1 MLKNSSVAGF
11 CCLLLL
17 YAVSGIQEVRAQ
29 GKPRPKPTTQP
40 TQTRPANPNADIS
53 LSPDTT
59 DLEEPDTTR
68 LGSGIDRK
76 AATRPFSLADREIG
90 RYSGFFTPYRQRTSP
105 LLGKLPNP
113 KIELDPS
120 GQFYNLRQQIGNFN
134 YRTPAR
140 IPFGQLERARNTELS
155 RDYYRT
161 LSRAADGTDP
171 VKSGRLIPLI
181 KLPPLADRLF
191 GGSNLDIQ
199 PNGTILLDL
208 GGKWQRIENPQILLR
223 QQRNGGLFFDQ
234 QIQLNMVGKIGT
246 KLNLNF
252 NWDTKSSFQFENTF
266 LTGYAA
272 QEEDIIQE
280 VKVGNVSMP
289 VSNGL
294 ITGAQNLFGIKTR
307 LRFGKLWINAIA
319 SQSRG
324 TVESMRIR
332 GGAQVRPFEIRAD
345 SYDENRH
352 FFLGQ
357 FFRHNYEPS
366 LRTIPVIT
374 SGVVITRVEAYVTNR
389 NNNTQTLRNIVALL
403 DLGEGEPFRANNP
416 NIAPATGR
424 GPASNAANRLFANVN
439 ANAAVRDPDRL
450 TRTMEQSFGLIKG
463 SDYEMLRGARRLQPN
478 EFVLH
483 PNLGYI
489 SLITPLRND
498 EILAVSFEYTY
509 NGQVYQVGE
518 LTENYQNRPNNDVI
532 IMKMLKPS
540 TIRKDIPSWD
550 LMMKNIYS
558 LQTQQL
564 ERTNFQLR
572 IIYRDDATGIDN
584 PNLQEGA
591 NLKDIPLVQIMRL
604 DLLNQNNDPQPD
616 GNIDFIEGITVDSRN
631 GRIIFPVLEP
641 FGSHLERQFIPQL
654 EQQLINKYVFNE
666 LYRGTRADAIL
677 LTSKSKFFLKGS
689 FQSASSSEIR
699 LNGINIAR
707 NSVQIRA
714 GGTMLM
720 EGTDYT
726 VDYQMG
732 TVRITNTG
740 ILSSG
745 KEIII
750 QYERQDLFNFQTR
763 NLIGTDLEY
772 RFSKDFRVHTTLMHM
787 NERPNI
793 SRVSIGAEPTR
804 NTLWGFGLN
813 YRKESRWLTRMVDKL
828 PLVSTKAPSTIAFS
842 GDFAQ
847 IIPGA
852 NQLIGTD
859 GGTSFVDDFE
869 GAEVPYELGRQ
880 PQSWALGSTPNQFRP
895 VTPNNPLEYAYRRAR
910 LAWYT
915 VDNTVFF
922 NRGLGQAPPSNIS
935 QQDRCNHYVR
945 PISFDEIFRGRDP
958 QMLNNPELTMDLAFY
973 PDERGMYNYNPNLT
987 AEGRLPNPRQNFG
1000 AITKGITYDIDFDNI
1015 NIQYIEFW
1023 LLDPFIRGANGQ
1035 IITNVNG
1042 RNVGI
1047 NNTTGGKLYFNLGS
1061 ISEDYIPDGRHGFE
1075 NGLPTNDTDRD
1086 TVRTDWGVVTRKPYL
1101 TNAFA
1106 AEPGARVRQDVGMD
1120 GLNDEGERQ
1129 FFRNYLNQVRNRV
1142 SGAAYSQIERDP
1154 SGDNFSYYLSEE
1166 ATAQDLKVFD
1176 RYKFFNGTDGNSPE
1190 GAGTQSN
1197 SFLPDNEDLNR
1208 DNTLN
1213 DIDAYYEYEIDL
1225 RPGRLD
1231 ASPYVVDRV
1240 VTSSRTSCN
1249 EDVTWYLFRI
1259 PIRDFTR
1266 KVGDINDFK
1275 SIRFIRTYLTDW
1287 EQPVV
1292 LRMAH
1297 FQLVGAQWRP
1307 FLESLEQPGLQ
1318 VPREPAQTTFTVSS
1332 VNVEENGPEKTESG
1346 RTPYVLPPGF
1356 VRDLDFASNT
1366 QARRNEQSLRL
1377 CVDNLADR
1385 DARAVYKNYVV
1396 DMVNYERIKM
1406 FVHVSPFNRL
1416 KTLNDNDIN
1425 VFVRFGTDFNE
1436 NYYEVQMPSQVTPL
1450 GTSTA
1455 EGIWPEENS
1464 LDIGVADLI
1473 NAKAERNRLGL
1484 SLRLPY
1490 ITQIGRFRVTIVG
1503 NPDLSSVQTI
1513 MIGIRNPETVDGRPQ
1528 SACIWVNELRV
1539 AGFNRRA
1546 GWAAQARLN
1555 ATLADLAVVNASV
1568 RYSSPF
1574 FGGIQDKISQRTR
1587 EHSLEYDLTSTVQL
1601 HKFGLERI
1609 GINLPMFASY
1619 ERRLMTPYFN
1629 PLDPDMPLD
1638 LALETRPG
1646 AEAIGL
1652 RNLVREDMIRRSLN
1666 FTNVRKNKMK
1676 QGAKAHLWDVENLA
1690 FNFSLA
1696 DARNTNIRTAE
1707 YIERFTKIGLQYNFN
1722 NTSATPLEPFKNVVF
1737 LDAPYLKFLKDFN
1750 INPMPASIT
1759 ITGDVDR
1766 RFIKTQLRNA
1776 DLNTLGVA
1784 PLYEKAFTFN
1794 RAYNVRWSL
1803 TKSLGLDYS
1812 AQAFSIIDEP
1822 VGEINN
1828 ELIDPRRNI
1837 TRRDS
1842 VINNIL
1848 RLGRMKNYVQTVGV
1862 QYEVP
1867 FKMFPATD
1875 WLNANARYQAGY
1887 TWTAGAVGIADTLG
1901 NTMQNNSGLRVAGQ
1915 MNMRTLYNK
1924 SRVLKALL
1932 SPNQQQSGQAEQW
1945 GEAGKRRLQARIERN
1960 NKRKNRLTGAAPQ
1973 DGSPMPMGG
1982 QLPTTTTLTPRQL
1995 RYQTKID
2002 RYEGKIL
2009 EIIFDSVRYAK
2020 RISRYRDKIAAWKIK
2035 MNPSETLRLKD
2046 SLRQIRQAARVK
2058 PIDSARL
2065 EKKLAKIDAR
2075 IERLQAKIAD
2085 IEAKQATKKST
2096 PVKPTGAPAT
2106 VARLLT
2112 SIQNVQLNYDVT
2124 RNTMI
2129 PGVLTVPRFLG
2140 MDRNF
2145 NNPGWGFVFGSQD
2158 SGIKDRLSQANALSV
2173 SPLQNNSFMQGRNS
2187 NLGIIANI
2195 SPVKDFDLRMDWR
2208 KISTGNYS
2216 EVFRFNTA
2224 LGTHESQSPMRNG
2237 QYSISFNTLRTAF
2250 RGDNS
2255 ANQSPV
2261 FDNFIRNRDIIRRRI
2276 ESEVPGANFDLNG
2289 QDVLI
2294 PAFLAA
2300 YTGRD
2305 ANSQTLSA
2313 FPRIP
2318 LPNWQLT
2325 YTGLT
2330 QLAFFKQSFR
2340 QIQIKHSYKN
2350 DYNVGNFTSSLLY
2363 GPDFLRLD
2371 VREHALPFPIID
2383 PVTQA
2388 IVPIFVMN
2396 QVTID
2401 ENFAPLLGVTMRTTK
2416 NMTIT
2421 VNYNKRRTL
2430 GLTLNNA
2437 QISEMRNDD
2446 ITVDV
2451 GFTKA
2456 NLKIPFK
2463 INGGY
2468 TVLKN
2473 DLTFRMSFTIRDTRT
2488 LQRRIQ
2494 DGIQESIA
2502 TMGNYNLQLRPTI
2515 NYVVNKQVSVQLY
2528 FDRQINNPLV
2538 SNSFR
2543 RTNTAF
2549 GFQVRFNLAQL

>member
-1 MLKNSSVAGF
+1 MLKYGYVAGF
-11 CCLLLL
+11 CCLMWCCILGGTEE
-17 YAVSGIQEVRAQ
+17 ACAQPRSGRN
-29 GKPRPKPTTQP
+29 PQP
-40 TQTRPANPNADIS
+40 TQTKPSATEITLPS
-53 LSPDTT
+53 DTI
-59 DLEEPDTTR
+59 DLDAPDTTR
-68 LGSGIDRK
+68 LGSGIDHK
-76 AATRPFSLADREIG
+76 PATRPFSLRDRAVE
-90 RYSGFFTPYRQRTSP
+90 RYAGYFTPYRQRISP
-105 LLGKLPNP
+105 LSGKPMIP
-113 KIELDPS
+113 KIELESD
-120 GQFYNLRQQIGNFN
+120 GQFYILRQQIGNFN
-134 YRTPAR
+134 YRTPIRAPFEQVQR
-140 IPFGQLERARNTELS
+140 IRNTELS
-155 RDYYRT
+155 RNYFRT

-171 VKSGRLIPLI
+171 VKSGRLIPPI
-181 KLPPLADRLF
+181 KLPPIAERLF
-191 GGSNLDIQ
+191 GGSTIDIQ
-199 PNGTILLDL
+199 PNGSILLDL

-234 QIQLNMVGKIGT
+234 QIQLNMLGKIGS

-252 NWDTKSSFQFENTF
+252 NWDTKSLFQFDNTF
-266 LTGYAA
+266 LTGYNG
-272 QEEDIIQE
+272 QEEDIVQE
-280 VKVGNVSMP
+280 LKAGNVSMP

-294 ITGAQNLFGIKTR
+294 ITGSQNLFGVKTR

-324 TVESMRIR
+324 TVETMRIR
-332 GGAQVRPFEIRAD
+332 GGAQVRNFEIRAD

-366 LRTIPVIT
+366 LKTIPVIT

-403 DLGEGEPFRANNP
+403 DLGEGEPFRADNP
-416 NIAPATGR
+416 NVAPGAGR
-424 GPASNAANRLFANVN
+424 VPTDNAANRLFARLE
-439 ANAAVRDPDRL
+439 ATPAMRDPDRL
-450 TRTMEQSFGLIKG
+450 RDVMERNFGFVKG
-463 SDYEMLRGARRLQPN
+463 TDYEMLRGARKLQPN
-478 EFVLH
+478 EFVVH

-489 SLITPLRND
+489 SLVTPLRND

-509 NGQVYQVGE
+509 NGKVYRVGE
-518 LTENYQNRPNNDVI
+518 LTENYQNRPDNDII
-532 IMKMLKPS
+532 IMKMLRPS
-540 TIRKDIPSWD
+540 TIRKDIPTWD

-564 ERTNFQLR
+564 ERNNFQLR

-584 PNLQEGA
+584 PSLHEGA
-591 NLKDIPLVQIMRL
+591 NLKDVPLVQVMRL

-616 GNIDFIEGITVDSRN
+616 GNMDFIEGITVDSRN

-641 FGSHLERQFIPQL
+641 FGSHLERQFIPQV

-666 LYRGTRADAIL
+666 LYRGTRMDAML
-677 LTSKSKFFLKGS
+677 LTSKSKFFIKGS
-689 FQSASSSEIR
+689 FQSASSAEIR
-699 LNGINIAR
+699 LSGFNIAR

-714 GGTMLM
+714 GGTMLT

-726 VDYQMG
+726 VDYQIG

-740 ILSSG
+740 ILGSG
-745 KEIII
+745 KEIVI

-763 NLIGTDLEY
+763 NLVGTDLEY
-772 RFSKDFRVHTTLMHM
+772 HINKDFRVHTTLMHM

-813 YRKESRWLTRMVDKL
+813 YRKESRWVTRMIDKL

-852 NQLIGTD
+852 NQLIAMN
-859 GGTSFVDDFE
+859 GGTSFIDDFE

-880 PQSWALGSTPNQFRP
+880 PQTWALGSTPNQFRP
-895 VTPNNPLEYAYRRAR
+895 VNPSNPLEYAYRRAR

-922 NRGLGQAPPSNIS
+922 NRGLGQSPPANIT

-958 QMLNNPELTMDLAFY
+958 QMLNNPDMTMDLAYY
-973 PDERGMYNYNPNLT
+973 PEERGMYNYNPNLLPD
-987 AEGRLPNPRQNFG
+987 GSLPNPRQNFG
-1000 AITKGITYDIDFDNI
+1000 AITKGILHDIDFDNI

-1023 LLDPFIRGANGQ
+1023 LLDPFISGVNGQ
-1035 IITNVNG
+1035 IIRNING
-1042 RNVGI
+1042 RNVGT
-1047 NNTTGGKLYFNLGS
+1047 NNTTGGKLFFNLGN

-1075 NGLPTNDTDRD
+1075 NGLPTNDNDRD
-1086 TVRTDWGVVTRKPYL
+1086 TVRTAWGIVTRKPYL

-1106 AEPGARVRQDVGMD
+1106 AEPGARARQDVGMD
-1120 GLNDEGERQ
+1120 GLNDEQERV
-1129 FFRNYLNQVRNRV
+1129 FFRDYLNQVRARV
-1142 SGAAYSQIERDP
+1142 SGTAYAQIERDP
-1154 SGDNFSYYLSEE
+1154 SADNFAYYLSDE
-1166 ATAQDLKVFD
+1166 ATAEDLKVFD
-1176 RYKFFNGTDGNSPE
+1176 RYRFFNGMEGNSPE

-1225 RPGRLD
+1225 RPGKLD
-1231 ASPYVVDRV
+1231 TNPYVVDRV

-1249 EDVTWYLFRI
+1249 ENVTWYLFRI
-1259 PIRDFTR
+1259 PIREFTR

-1275 SIRFIRTYLTDW
+1275 SIRFIRVYLTDW
-1287 EQPVV
+1287 QQPVV

-1307 FLESLEQPGLQ
+1307 FLQSLEQPGLQ
-1318 VPREPAQTTFTVSS
+1318 TPREPVRTVFTVSS
-1332 VNVEENGPEKTESG
+1332 VNAEENGPEKTESG

-1356 VRDLDFASNT
+1356 IRDLDFASNT

-1377 CVDNLADR
+1377 CVENLADR
-1385 DARAVYKNYVV
+1385 DARAVYKNYIV
-1396 DMVNYERIKM
+1396 DMVNYERVKM
-1406 FVHVSPFNRL
+1406 FVHVSPFNRF
-1416 KTLNDNDIN
+1416 TPLNDNDIK
-1425 VFVRFGTDFNE
+1425 VFVRFGTDFTE
-1436 NYYEVQMPSQVTPL
+1436 NYYEIEMPSLVTPL
-1450 GTSTA
+1450 GTTTA

-1464 LDIGVADLI
+1464 LDIGIMDLV

-1490 ITQIGRFRVTIVG
+1490 ITQIERFRVTIVG
-1503 NPDLSSVQTI
+1503 NPDLSNVQTI
-1513 MIGIRNPETVDGRPQ
+1513 MIGIRNPETADSRPH

-1539 AGFNRRA
+1539 TGFNRRP
-1546 GWAAQARLN
+1546 GWATQARLN
-1555 ATLADLAVVNASV
+1555 ATLADLAILNASV

-1574 FGGIQDKISQRTR
+1574 FGGIQDKVSQRTR
-1587 EHSLEYDLTSTVQL
+1587 EHSLEYDIASTVQL

-1609 GINLPMFASY
+1609 GLSVPMFVSY

-1629 PLDPDMPLD
+1629 PLDPDMPLS
-1638 LALETRPG
+1638 LALETRPNA
-1646 AEAIGL
+1646 AEIGL
-1652 RNLVREDMIRRSLN
+1652 RNLVREEMIRRSLN
-1666 FTNVRKNKMK
+1666 FTNVRKTKIR
-1676 QGAKAHLWDVENLA
+1676 QDARPHLWDVENLA
-1690 FNFSLA
+1690 FNFAYS
-1696 DARNTNIRTAE
+1696 DAFNSNIRTAE
-1707 YIERFTKIGLQYNFN
+1707 YIERFTKVGLQYNYN
-1722 NTSATPLEPFKNVVF
+1722 NPSPSPLEPFKNVVF

-1750 INPMPASIT
+1750 INLLPASIT
-1759 ITGDVDR
+1759 FTGDIDR

-1784 PLYEKAFTFN
+1784 PLFEKAFTFN

-1803 TKSLGLDYS
+1803 SKSLGLDYN

-1828 ELIDPRRNI
+1828 ELVDPRRNV

-1842 VINNIL
+1842 VISNIL
-1848 RLGRMKNYVQTVGV
+1848 RLGRMKNFVQTVGV
-1862 QYEVP
+1862 QYDVP
-1867 FKMFPATD
+1867 FRMFPATD

-1901 NTMQNNSGLRVAGQ
+1901 NTMQNNNSLRVSGQ

-1924 SRVLKALL
+1924 SRLLRVLIG
-1932 SPNQQQSGQAEQW
+1932 SGRQNTQPELW
-1945 GEAGKRRLQARIERN
+1945 GEAKKRRLKARIERN
-1960 NKRKNRLTGAAPQ
+1960 TKRKNKLIGALPTTGRLGVSA
-1973 DGSPMPMGG
+1973 SG
-1982 QLPTTTTLTPRQL
+1982 QLPAELTPRQK
-1995 RYQTKID
+1995 RYQAKID

-2009 EIIFDSVRYAK
+2009 EIQFDSVRYAG
-2020 RISRYRDKIAAWKIK
+2020 RISRYRNKIAAWKIK
-2035 MNPSETLRLKD
+2035 MNPSEAARIRD
-2046 SLRQIRQAARVK
+2046 SLRQVRQTAKAK
-2058 PIDSARL
+2058 PFDSVRL
-2065 EKKLAKIDAR
+2065 EKKLARIEAR
-2075 IERLQAKIAD
+2075 IKRLQDKLAEV
-2085 IEAKQATKKST
+2085 EAKQAAKKAA
-2096 PVKPTGAPAT
+2096 PAKPTGATAT
-2106 VARLLT
+2106 FARLLT
-2112 SIQNVQLNYDVT
+2112 SVQNVQFNYDLT
-2124 RNTMI
+2124 RNTTI

-2140 MDRNF
+2140 MDRDF

-2158 SGIKDRLSQANALSV
+2158 IGIKNRLAQNNALSV

-2187 NLGIIANI
+2187 NLNIIANI
-2195 SPVKDFDLRMDWR
+2195 SPARDFDLRVDWR
-2208 KISTGNYS
+2208 KVTTGNYG
-2216 EVFRFNTA
+2216 EVFRFNPT
-2224 LGTHESQSPMRNG
+2224 LGAHESQSPMRTG
-2237 QYSISFNTLRTAF
+2237 QYAVSFNTLRTAF
-2250 RGDNS
+2250 TGDNA
-2255 ANQSPV
+2255 ANQSPL
-2261 FDNFIRNRDIIRRRI
+2261 FDKFIQYRQIIRRRL
-2276 ESEVPGANFDLNG
+2276 ETEVSGANFDLNG

-2300 YTGRD
+2300 YTGR
-2305 ANSQTLSA
+2305 NPENQPLSA

-2330 QLAFFKQSFR
+2330 QLEFFKQNFR
-2340 QIQIKHSYKN
+2340 QIQIRHAYKN
-2350 DYNVGNFTSSLLY
+2350 DYNAGNFTSSLLY
-2363 GPDFLRLD
+2363 GPEFLRLD
-2371 VREHALPFPIID
+2371 IREHALPFPIID

-2388 IVPIFVMN
+2388 VVPILVMS

-2401 ENFAPLLGVTMRTTK
+2401 EGFAPLLGLSMRTVK
-2416 NMTIT
+2416 NMTVT
-2421 VNYNKRRTL
+2421 LNYNKRRTL

-2446 ITVDV
+2446 LTVDV

-2456 NLKIPFK
+2456 NLRIPFK
-2463 INGGY
+2463 INGAY
-2468 TVLKN
+2468 QVLKN

-2488 LQRRIQ
+2488 LQRRIRDEQ
-2494 DGIQESIA
+2494 QESIA

-2515 NYVVNKQVSVQLY
+2515 NYVVNQQVSVQLY

>member
-1 MLKNSSVAGF
+1 MTCTEDA
-11 CCLLLL
+11 C
-17 YAVSGIQEVRAQ
+17 AQ
-29 GKPRPKPTTQP
+29 GRPRRTSANQP
-40 TQTRPANPNADIS
+40 TRTAPASSSTDVTIS
-53 LSPDTT
+53 QDTT
-59 DLEEPDTTR
+59 DVDAPDTTR
-68 LGSGIDRK
+68 LGSGINRR
-76 AATRPFSLADREIG
+76 AVTRPFSLRDREIE
-90 RYSGFFTPYRQRTSP
+90 RYAGFFTPYRQRISP
-105 LLGKLPNP
+105 LLGKPFNP
-113 KIELDPS
+113 KIELEPN
-120 GQFYNLRQQIGNFN
+120 GQFYKLQQQIGNFN
-134 YRTPAR
+134 YRIPAR
-140 IPFGQLERARNTELS
+140 APFEQVERARSIELS
-155 RDYYRT
+155 RNYYRT

-171 VKSGRLIPLI
+171 VKSGRLIPPI

-191 GGSNLDIQ
+191 GGSTLDIQ
-199 PNGTILLDL
+199 PNGNIVLDL

-266 LTGYAA
+266 LTGYTA

-294 ITGAQNLFGIKTR
+294 ITGAQNLFGVKTR

-324 TVESMRIR
+324 TVETMRIR

-403 DLGEGEPFRANNP
+403 DLGEGEPFRADNP
-416 NIAPATGR
+416 SIAPAAGR
-424 GPASNAANRLFANVN
+424 VPTDNAANRLFANLE
-439 ANAAVRDPDRL
+439 ATPAVRDPDRL
-450 TRTMEQSFGLIKG
+450 REVMERNFGLIKG
-463 SDYEMLRGARRLQPN
+463 TDYEMLRGARKLQPN
-478 EFVLH
+478 EFVIH

-489 SLITPLRND
+489 SLVTPLRND
-498 EILAVSFEYTY
+498 EVLAVSFEYTY
-509 NGQVYQVGE
+509 NGKVYRVGE
-518 LTENYQNRPNNDVI
+518 LTENYQNRSNNDI
-532 IMKMLKPS
+532 IILKMLRPS

-591 NLKDIPLVQIMRL
+591 NLKDVPLVQVMRL

-616 GNIDFIEGITVDSRN
+616 GNMDFIEGITVDSRN

-641 FGSHLERQFIPQL
+641 FGSHLERQFIPQV
-654 EQQLINKYVFNE
+654 EQQLINRYVFNE
-666 LYRGTRADAIL
+666 LYRGTRMDAML
-677 LTSKSKFFLKGS
+677 LTSKSKFFIKGS
-689 FQSASSSEIR
+689 FQSASSAEIR

-763 NLIGTDLEY
+763 NLVGTDLEY
-772 RFSKDFRVHTTLMHM
+772 RFSKDFRLHTTLMHM

-793 SRVSIGAEPTR
+793 TRVSIGAEPTR

-813 YRKESRWLTRMVDKL
+813 YRKESRWLTRMIDKL
-828 PLVSTKAPSTIAFS
+828 PLVSTKAPSTIALS

-852 NQLIGTD
+852 NQLIGMN
-859 GGTSFVDDFE
+859 GGTSFIDDFE

-880 PQSWALGSTPNQFRP
+880 PQTWALGSVPNQFRP
-895 VTPNNPLEYAYRRAR
+895 TNPSNPLEYSYRRAR

-958 QMLNNPELTMDLAFY
+958 QMLNNPDMTMDLAFY
-973 PDERGMYNYNPNLT
+973 PEERGMYNYNPNLLPD
-987 AEGRLPNPRQNFG
+987 GRLPNPRQNFG
-1000 AITKGITYDIDFDNI
+1000 AITKGITHDIDFDNI

-1023 LLDPFIRGANGQ
+1023 LLDPFIRGVNGQ

-1047 NNTTGGKLYFNLGS
+1047 NNTTGGKLFFNLGN

-1086 TVRTDWGVVTRKPYL
+1086 TVRTAWGVVTRKPYL

-1106 AEPGARVRQDVGMD
+1106 AEPGARARQDVGMD
-1120 GLNDEGERQ
+1120 GLNDEQERI
-1129 FFRNYLNQVRNRV
+1129 FFRNYLNQVRARV
-1142 SGAAYSQIERDP
+1142 SGAAYAQIERDP
-1154 SGDNFSYYLSEE
+1154 SADNFAYYLSDE

-1176 RYKFFNGTDGNSPE
+1176 RYKFFNGMEGNSPE

-1225 RPGRLD
+1225 RPGRLE
-1231 ASPYVVDRV
+1231 SNPFVVDKV

-1275 SIRFIRTYLTDW
+1275 SIRFIRAYLTDW

-1292 LRMAH
+1292 LRLAH

-1307 FLESLEQPGLQ
+1307 FLQSLEQPGLQ
-1318 VPREPAQTTFTVSS
+1318 VPREPVRTVFTVSS
-1332 VNVEENGPEKTESG
+1332 VNAEENGPEKTESG

-1356 VRDLDFASNT
+1356 IRDLDFASNT

-1385 DARAVYKNYVV
+1385 DARAVYKNYIV

-1406 FVHVSPFNRL
+1406 FVHVSPFNRQ
-1416 KTLNDNDIN
+1416 TPLNDNDIN
-1425 VFVRFGTDFNE
+1425 VFVRFGTDFTE
-1436 NYYEVQMPSQVTPL
+1436 NYYEVQMPSLVTPL
-1450 GTSTA
+1450 GTTTA

-1464 LDIGVADLI
+1464 LDIGVMDLV

-1490 ITQIGRFRVTIVG
+1490 ITEIGRFRVTIVG
-1503 NPDLSSVQTI
+1503 NPDLSNVQTI
-1513 MIGIRNPETVDGRPQ
+1513 MIGIRNPETPDGRPQ

-1539 AGFNRRA
+1539 AGFNRRP

-1555 ATLADLAVVNASV
+1555 ATLADVAIVNASF

-1587 EHSLEYDLTSTVQL
+1587 EHSLEYDIASTVQL

-1609 GINLPMFASY
+1609 GFSLPMFASY
-1619 ERRLMTPYFN
+1619 ERRLITPYFN
-1629 PLDPDMPLD
+1629 PLDPDMPLS
-1638 LALETRPG
+1638 LALETRPN
-1646 AEAIGL
+1646 ADAIGL

-1666 FTNVRKNKMK
+1666 FTNVRKTKVKTNA
-1676 QGAKAHLWDVENLA
+1676 QTHLWDIENLA
-1690 FNFSLA
+1690 FNFAYS
-1696 DARNTNIRTAE
+1696 DATNTNIRTAE
-1707 YIERFTKIGLQYNFN
+1707 YVERFTKVGLQYNYN
-1722 NTSATPLEPFKNVVF
+1722 NPTATPLEPFKNVVF

-1759 ITGDVDR
+1759 FTGDIDR

-1803 TKSLGLDYS
+1803 TKSLGLDYN

-1828 ELIDPRRNI
+1828 ELVDPRRNV

-1901 NTMQNNSGLRVAGQ
+1901 NSMQNNSGLRVSGQ

-1924 SRVLKALL
+1924 SRILRALL
-1932 SPNQQQSGQAEQW
+1932 NPNRQGIQPEPW
-1945 GEAGKRRLQARIERN
+1945 GEAKKRRLKARIERN
-1960 NKRKNRLTGAAPQ
+1960 QKRKNILTGVAP
-1973 DGSPMPMGG
+1973 
-1982 QLPTTTTLTPRQL
+1982 LPTTPAEGQPTLSPRQL
-1995 RYQTKID
+1995 RYQAKID

-2009 EIIFDSVRYAK
+2009 DIQFDSVRYAK
-2020 RISRYRDKIAAWKIK
+2020 RISRYRNKIAAWKMK
-2035 MNPSETLRLKD
+2035 MNPSATIPMQD
-2046 SLRQIRQAARVK
+2046 SVRRRTAK
-2058 PIDSARL
+2058 PVDSARL
-2065 EKKLAKIDAR
+2065 EKKIARIDAR
-2075 IERLQAKIAD
+2075 IQRLQNKLAEV
-2085 IEAKQATKKST
+2085 EAKQAAKQST
-2096 PVKPTGAPAT
+2096 PIKPTGASAT

-2112 SIQNVQLNYDVT
+2112 AVQNVQFNYDVT

-2140 MDRNF
+2140 MDRHF

-2158 SGIKDRLSQANALSV
+2158 ISIKDRLAQSNALSI

-2187 NLGIIANI
+2187 NLSVVANI
-2195 SPVKDFDLRMDWR
+2195 SPVRDFDLRVDWR
-2208 KISTGNYS
+2208 KVSTGNYS
-2216 EVFRFNTA
+2216 EVFRFNPSI
-2224 LGTHESQSPMRNG
+2224 GTHESQSPMRNG

-2250 RGDNS
+2250 SRDNA
-2255 ANQSPV
+2255 ANQSPI
-2261 FDNFIRNRDIIRRRI
+2261 FDTFIQNRQIIRRRL
-2276 ESEVPGANFDLNG
+2276 ETEVPGANFDLNG

-2294 PAFLAA
+2294 PAFLSA
-2300 YTGRD
+2300 YTGKD
-2305 ANSQTLSA
+2305 PENQALSA

-2330 QLAFFKQSFR
+2330 QLPFFKQNFR

-2371 VREHALPFPIID
+2371 IREHALPFPIID

-2401 ENFAPLLGVTMRTTK
+2401 ENFAPLLGLTMRTTK

-2421 VNYNKRRTL
+2421 LNYNKRRTL

-2446 ITVDV
+2446 LTLDV

-2456 NLKIPFK
+2456 NLRIPFK
-2463 INGGY
+2463 IDGGY
-2468 TVLKN
+2468 VVLKN

-2494 DGIQESIA
+2494 DGVQESIA

-2515 NYVVNKQVSVQLY
+2515 NYVVNQQVSVQLY

-2549 GFQVRFNLAQL
+2549 GFQLRFNLSQL

>member
-1 MLKNSSVAGF
+1 MAI
-11 CCLLLL
+11 
-17 YAVSGIQEVRAQ
+17 A
-29 GKPRPKPTTQP
+29 
-40 TQTRPANPNADIS
+40 
-53 LSPDTT
+53 PDTT
-59 DLEEPDTTR
+59 DFDEPDTTR
-68 LGSGIDRK
+68 LGSGIDRR
-76 AATRPFSLADREIG
+76 AATQPFSLRDREIE

-105 LLGKLPNP
+105 LLGPSISP
-113 KIELDPS
+113 KIELDSS
-120 GQFYNLRQQIGNFN
+120 GQFYNLRQQLGNFN
-134 YRTPAR
+134 YRIPAR
-140 IPFGQLERARNTELS
+140 TPFSELERARAAELS
-155 RDYYRT
+155 RNYYRT
-161 LSRAADGTDP
+161 LSRAADGSDP
-171 VKSGRLIPLI
+171 VKSGRLVPLI

-191 GGSNLDIQ
+191 GGSNIDIQ

-234 QIQLNMVGKIGT
+234 QIQLNLVGKIGT

-266 LTGYAA
+266 LTGYTA

-280 VKVGNVSMP
+280 VNVGNVSMP

-294 ITGAQNLFGIKTR
+294 ITGAQNLFGVKTR

-324 TVESMRIR
+324 TVETMRIR

-374 SGVVITRVEAYVTNR
+374 SGVVVTRVEIYVTNR
-389 NNNTQTLRNIVALL
+389 NNNTQTLRNVVAML
-403 DLGEGEPFRANNP
+403 DLGEGEPFRPDNP

-424 GPASNAANRLFANVN
+424 GPSDNNANRLFANLE
-439 ANAAVRDPDRL
+439 ANPAVRDPDRL
-450 TRTMEQSFGLIKG
+450 RDVMERQYGLVRG
-463 SDYEMLRGARRLQPN
+463 TDYELLRGARRLQPN
-478 EFVLH
+478 EYVLH

-489 SLITPLRND
+489 SLVTPLRND
-498 EILAVSFEYTY
+498 EVLAVSFEYTF
-509 NGQVYQVGE
+509 NGQVYRVGE
-518 LTENYQNRPNNDVI
+518 LTENYQDRPNNDI
-532 IMKMLKPS
+532 ILMKMLRPS

-564 ERTNFQLR
+564 ERNNFQLR
-572 IIYRDDATGIDN
+572 IVYRDDATGIDN
-584 PNLQEGA
+584 PSLLEGA
-591 NLKDIPLVQIMRL
+591 NLRDVPLVQVMRL

-616 GNIDFIEGITVDSRN
+616 GNMDFIEGITVDSRN

-641 FGSHLERQFIPQL
+641 FGSHLERQFIPQV
-654 EQQLINKYVFNE
+654 EQQLINQYVFNE
-666 LYRGTRADAIL
+666 LYRGTRMDAML
-677 LTSKSKFFLKGS
+677 LTNKSKFFIKGS

-699 LNGINIAR
+699 LNGINIAPQ
-707 NSVQIRA
+707 SVQIRA

-720 EGTDYT
+720 EGIDYT

-732 TVRITNTG
+732 MVRITNTG

-745 KEIII
+745 KEIVI

-763 NLIGTDLEY
+763 NLVGTDLEY
-772 RFSKDFRVHTTLMHM
+772 RFSNDFRIHTTLMHM

-793 SRVSIGAEPTR
+793 TRVSIGAEPTR
-804 NTLWGFGLN
+804 NTLWGMGLN
-813 YRKESRWLTRMVDKL
+813 YRKESRWLTRMIDKL

-852 NQLIGTD
+852 NQLIGAN
-859 GGTSFVDDFE
+859 GGTAFIDDFE

-880 PQSWALGSTPNQFRP
+880 PQTWALGSTPNQFRP
-895 VTPNNPLEYAYRRAR
+895 ATPGNPLEYAYRRAR

-922 NRGLGQAPPSNIS
+922 NRGLGQAPPANIT

-945 PISFDEIFRGRDP
+945 PIAFDEIFRGRDP

-987 AEGRLPNPRQNFG
+987 PEGRLPNPRQNFG
-1000 AITKGITYDIDFDNI
+1000 AITKGIIHDIDFDNI

-1023 LLDPFIRGANGQ
+1023 MLDPFISGQNGQ
-1035 IITNVNG
+1035 IVRNING
-1042 RNVGI
+1042 RNVAT
-1047 NNTTGGKLYFNLGS
+1047 NNTTGGKLFLNLGN

-1075 NGLPTNDTDRD
+1075 NGLPTTDTDRD
-1086 TVRTDWGVVTRKPYL
+1086 TVRTDWGIVTRKPYL

-1106 AEPGARVRQDVGMD
+1106 AEPGARLRQDVGMD

-1129 FFRNYLNQVRNRV
+1129 FFRDYLNQVRGRV
-1142 SGAAYSQIERDP
+1142 SGAAFAAIERDP
-1154 SGDNFSYYLSEE
+1154 SADNFSFYLSEE
-1166 ATAQDLKVFD
+1166 ATAQDLKIFD
-1176 RYKFFNGTDGNSPE
+1176 RYRFFNGMDGNSPE
-1190 GAGTQSN
+1190 GAGTESN

-1225 RPGRLD
+1225 RPGRLG
-1231 ASPYVVDRV
+1231 SNPYVVDRV
-1240 VTSSRTSCN
+1240 VTSSRTSC
-1249 EDVTWYLFRI
+1249 EETVTWYLFRI

-1266 KVGDINDFK
+1266 AVGGINDFK
-1275 SIRFIRTYLTDW
+1275 SIRFIRVYMTDW

-1318 VPREPAQTTFTVSS
+1318 VPRELTRTTFTISS
-1332 VNVEENGPEKTESG
+1332 VNAEENGPEKTESG

-1366 QARRNEQSLRL
+1366 QARLNEQSLRL

-1385 DARAVYKNYVV
+1385 DARAVFKNYIV

-1406 FVHVSPFNRL
+1406 FVHVSPFNRFIP
-1416 KTLNDNDIN
+1416 LNDNDIN
-1425 VFVRFGTDFNE
+1425 VFVRFGTDFKE
-1436 NYYEVQMPSQVTPL
+1436 NYYEIQMPSQVTPL
-1450 GTSTA
+1450 GTVTA

-1464 LDIGVADLI
+1464 LDIGVMELVK
-1473 NAKAERNRLGL
+1473 AKAERNRLGL
-1484 SLRLPY
+1484 SVRLPY
-1490 ITQIGRFRVTIVG
+1490 ITQIGRFQVTIVG
-1503 NPDLSSVQTI
+1503 NPDLSNVQTI
-1513 MIGIRNPETVDGRPQ
+1513 MIGIRNPETADGRPQ

-1539 AGFNRRA
+1539 TGFNRRP

-1555 ATLADLAVVNASV
+1555 ATLADLAVLNASI

-1574 FGGIQDKISQRTR
+1574 FGGIQDRISDRTR
-1587 EHSLEYDLTSTVQL
+1587 EHSMEYDIASTIQL

-1609 GINLPMFASY
+1609 GLNLPMFVSY

-1629 PLDPDMPLD
+1629 PLDPDMPLE
-1638 LALETRPG
+1638 LALATRPNAG
-1646 AEAIGL
+1646 EIGL
-1652 RNLVREDMIRRSLN
+1652 RNLVRDDMVRRSIN
-1666 FTNVRKNKMK
+1666 FTNVRKTKMR
-1676 QGAKAHLWDVENLA
+1676 QGAKTNLWDVENLA
-1690 FNFSLA
+1690 LNVAYA
-1696 DARNTNIRTAE
+1696 DALNTNILKAE
-1707 YIERFTKIGLQYNFN
+1707 YIERFTKVGLQYNFN
-1722 NTSATPLEPFKNVVF
+1722 NPSPSPFEPFKNVVF

-1759 ITGDVDR
+1759 VTGDIDR

-1776 DLNTLGVA
+1776 ELNTFGVA
-1784 PLYEKAFTFN
+1784 PLFEKAFTFN
-1794 RAYNVRWSL
+1794 RAYNLRWSL
-1803 TKSLGLDYS
+1803 TKSLGMDYN
-1812 AQAFSIIDEP
+1812 AQAFTIIDEP
-1822 VGEINN
+1822 IGEINN
-1828 ELIDPRRNI
+1828 ELVDPRRNV

-1848 RLGRMKNYVQTVGV
+1848 RLGRMRNYVQTVGV

-1875 WLNANARYQAGY
+1875 WLSANARYQAGY

-1901 NTMQNNSGLRVAGQ
+1901 NTMQNNNGMRISGQ

-1924 SRVLKALL
+1924 SRILKALL
-1932 SPNQQQSGQAEQW
+1932 SPNRQGQPAQTEPW
-1945 GEAGKRRLQARIERN
+1945 GEARKRRLQARIDRN
-1960 NKRKNRLTGAAPQ
+1960 SRRKDALTGTKTDDRVA
-1973 DGSPMPMGG
+1973 MGG
-1982 QLPTTTTLTPRQL
+1982 QLPIELSPRQM
-1995 RYQTKID
+1995 RYQSKID
-2002 RYEGKIL
+2002 RYEGSIL
-2009 EIIFDSVRYAK
+2009 EILFDSVRYAK
-2020 RISRYRDKIAAWKIK
+2020 RIDRFRRKIERLKLK
-2035 MNPSETLRLKD
+2035 MNPTEAMRVKD
-2046 SLRQIRQAARVK
+2046 SIRLLKQAAKVK

-2065 EKKLAKIDAR
+2065 EKRLAKIDAR
-2075 IERLQAKIAD
+2075 IKRLQAKIAAV
-2085 IEAKQATKKST
+2085 EAKQGIKKSE
-2096 PVKPTGAPAT
+2096 PLKPTGAPAT
-2106 VARLLT
+2106 IARLLT
-2112 SIQNVQLNYDVT
+2112 SVQNVQVNYDAT

-2140 MDRNF
+2140 MDRDF

-2158 SGIKDRLSQANALSV
+2158 IGIKDRLAQNNALSI
-2173 SPLQNNSFMQGRNS
+2173 SPLQNNSFMQGRNT
-2187 NLGIIANI
+2187 NLNIIANI
-2195 SPVKDFDLRMDWR
+2195 SPTRDFDLRMDWR
-2208 KISTGNYS
+2208 KITTGNYS

-2224 LGTHESQSPMRNG
+2224 LGAHESQSPMRSG
-2237 QYSISFNTLRTAF
+2237 QYNISFNTLRTAF
-2250 RGDNS
+2250 RRDNS
-2255 ANQSPV
+2255 ANQSPL
-2261 FDNFIRNRDIIRRRI
+2261 FDDFISNREVIRRRL
-2276 ESEVPGANFDLNG
+2276 ETEVPGANFNLNS
-2289 QDVLI
+2289 QDVLV

-2305 ANSQTLSA
+2305 ANNQPLSA
-2313 FPRIP
+2313 FPRMP

-2330 QLAFFKQSFR
+2330 QLEFFKQYFR

-2363 GPDFLRLD
+2363 GPEFLRLD

-2388 IVPIFVMN
+2388 IVPIFVLN

-2401 ENFAPLLGVTMRTTK
+2401 ENFAPLVGLTMRTNK

-2430 GLTLNNA
+2430 GMTLNNA

-2456 NLKIPFK
+2456 NLRIPFK
-2463 INGGY
+2463 IDGGY

-2488 LQRRIQ
+2488 LQRLIQ
-2494 DGIQESIA
+2494 DNLQESIA

-2515 NYVVNKQVSVQLY
+2515 NYVVNQQVSAQLY